1 LDSYSVESE
10 NFLLIFF
17 APSPFPSPRWG
28 EGGGEGKFQIFL
40 ARIYLGF
47 EIWNLGFEV
56 ERVLV
61 TDGHWRKTLALVR
74 SLGRKGI
81 HVTVGERT
89 FLNTSF
95 FSKYCSRRLVYPS
108 ARRYPDQFIEFIIKE
123 IKKNRYE
130 CLFPMEEET
139 LLLLAKHQSEISNY
153 THLLIPNLK
162 KIEFV
167 RDKGNLIRFAQTH
180 GIPTPKTFYDPPT
193 PEPCK
198 VQGSGPVPNV
208 VQESPA
214 FDVVQGLASQVDSI
228 PLPAIIKPRISSGSF
243 GIAYVKKREDLVPF
257 YQRIHTRY
265 PFPLIQE
272 WIPDGGGTFGFSALF
287 DEASNVKAAFV
298 HKKLRMYPVQGGPST
313 LREGIEHP
321 QVMELGLS
329 LLRSL
334 NWVGV
339 AMAEFKVDPRDGIP
353 KLMEV
358 NPRFWGSL
366 HLAIVSGVDF
376 PYLILKMALGEVF
389 APVLHYSVG
398 KCCRWLLFGDIL
410 HFLTNPRRFHL
421 RPSFFHF
428 FEPHTSYDIISKD
441 DPLPVLGAMA
451 TFFTFLYD
459 PEMKRFLERR

>member
-1 LDSYSVESE
+1 MS
-10 NFLLIFF
+10 
-17 APSPFPSPRWG
+17 
-28 EGGGEGKFQIFL
+28 
-40 ARIYLGF
+40 
-47 EIWNLGFEV
+47 
-56 ERVLV
+56 VLV
-61 TDGHWRKTLALVR
+61 TDGHWRKTLAVVR
-74 SLGRKGI
+74 SLGRRGI
-81 HVTVGERT
+81 SVTVGERT

-95 FSKYCSRRLVYPS
+95 FSKYCSRRIVYPS
-108 ARRYPDQFIEFIIKE
+108 PRRNPDQFIEFILKE
-123 IKKNRYE
+123 IRKNHYE

-139 LLLLAKHQSEISNY
+139 LILVAQHREEISRHTY
-153 THLLIPNLK
+153 LLVPGLE

-167 RDKGNLIRFAQTH
+167 RDKGKLIRFAESH
-180 GIPTPKTFYDPPT
+180 GIPIPKTIYSLEN
-193 PEPCK
+193 PEPDM
-198 VQGSGPVPNV
+198 VQGRSPASNV
-208 VQESPA
+208 VQGPA
-214 FDVVQGLASQVDSI
+214 V
-228 PLPAIIKPRISSGSF
+228 IKPRISSGSF
-243 GIAYVKKREDLVPF
+243 GIAYVKKREDLIPL
-257 YQRIHTRY
+257 YQKVHVRY

-298 HKKLRMYPVQGGPST
+298 HEKLRMYPVQGGPST
-313 LREGIEHP
+313 LREGVEHP
-321 QVMELGLS
+321 QIMELGVS

-339 AMAEFKVDPRDGIP
+339 AMIEFKIDPRDGAP

-376 PYLILKMALGEVF
+376 PYLMLKMARGEAF
-389 APVLHYSVG
+389 EPVLHYPTG
-398 KCCRWLLFGDIL
+398 KRCRWLLLGDIL
-410 HFLTNPRRFHL
+410 HFLTNPHRFRL

-428 FEPHTSYDIISKD
+428 FETDTFYDIISQK

>member
-1 LDSYSVESE
+1 M
-10 NFLLIFF
+10 
-17 APSPFPSPRWG
+17 G
-28 EGGGEGKFQIFL
+28 
-40 ARIYLGF
+40 
-47 EIWNLGFEV
+47 
-56 ERVLV
+56 VLV
-61 TDGHWRKTLALVR
+61 TDGHWRKTLAVVR
-74 SLGRKGI
+74 SLGRKGVRI
-81 HVTVGERT
+81 TVGERT

-108 ARRYPDQFIEFIIKE
+108 PRRYPDQFIEFIIKE
-123 IKKNRYE
+123 IKKNKYE

-139 LLLLAKHQSEISNY
+139 LLLLAKHQSEISKY
-153 THLLIPNLK
+153 TYLLIPNLQD
-162 KIEFV
+162 IEFV
-167 RDKGNLIRFAQTH
+167 RDKGNLIQFAETH

-193 PEPCK
+193 PT
-198 VQGSGPVPNV
+198 
-208 VQESPA
+208 
-214 FDVVQGLASQVDSI
+214 
-228 PLPAIIKPRISSGSF
+228 LPPWGGGEGGGYVIKPRISSGSF

-287 DEASNVKAAFV
+287 DEASNIKAAFV
-298 HKKLRMYPVQGGPST
+298 HRKLRMYPVQGGPST
-313 LREGIEHP
+313 LREGVEHP

-353 KLMEV
+353 KLMEI

-366 HLAIVSGVDF
+366 HLAIASGVDF

-389 APVLHYSVG
+389 GPVLHYSVG
-398 KCCRWLLFGDIL
+398 KRCRWLLFGDIL

-421 RPSFFHF
+421 HPSFFHF
-428 FEPHTSYDIISKD
+428 FEPNTSYDIISKE
-441 DPLPVLGAMA
+441 DPLPVLGAMT